1 MVFFFIPYHFLG
13 IKHNHK
19 ARKISMQESEKHIQL
34 MKNKILKL
42 EIKITTSIVR
52 TQYNKDKQSSMFY
65 IYLSLQ
71 D

>member
-13 IKHNHK
+13 IKHNYK
-19 ARKISMQESEKHIQL
+19 VRKISMQESEKHIQL